1 MVAATKRSLSEF
13 LEGDELF
20 VEAERD
26 EMITVI
32 HSEVDQ
38 LRKDIEKLGVE
49 LAGTKQ
55 ELAGTKQ
62 ELSEFQ
68 QELAGIEQRLAES
81 QHASDQF
88 GLQARAQFSNG
99 FIDIRDRFLSS
110 FRRDVLNDTAVETQ
124 RLIRIGNVRA
134 HGGHFKADA
143 SFYEED
149 SRYLDEGGKIHPPR
163 NDRDTFVLLYGVDP
177 SLAKKI
183 DYIPIINVI
192 ERHATVKASEKR
204 IGIDLFEERFYKFLD
219 ALVSAGYAGDY
230 LDPMQA
236 DAQHNELHEAYKAFW
251 VASRLVR

>member
-26 EMITVI
+26 EMITGNHAGVKLALQNTEIPVI
-32 HSEVDQ
+32 HSKLDQ
-38 LRKDIEKLGVE
+38 LRKDVEKLGAE

-55 ELAGTKQ
+55 ELAG
-62 ELSEFQ
+62 
-68 QELAGIEQRLAES
+68 IEQRLAGTEQKLSES

-88 GLQARAQFSNG
+88 GQQARAQFSNG
-99 FIDIRDRFLSS
+99 FID
-110 FRRDVLNDTAVETQ
+110 VMNDTAVETQ
-124 RLIRIGNVRA
+124 RLIHIGNVRA

-143 SFYEED
+143 YFYEED
-149 SRYLDEGGKIHPPR
+149 SRYLNEGGKVHPPC
-163 NDRDTFVLLYGVDP
+163 NGRDTFVLLYGVDP

-183 DYIPIINVI
+183 DYIPTINVL

-204 IGIDLFEERFYKFLD
+204 IGIDLFEERFNKFLD

-230 LDPMQA
+230 LDLMQA
-236 DAQHNELHEAYKAFW
+236 DAQLNELHEAYKAFW
-251 VASRLVR
+251 VANRLVR